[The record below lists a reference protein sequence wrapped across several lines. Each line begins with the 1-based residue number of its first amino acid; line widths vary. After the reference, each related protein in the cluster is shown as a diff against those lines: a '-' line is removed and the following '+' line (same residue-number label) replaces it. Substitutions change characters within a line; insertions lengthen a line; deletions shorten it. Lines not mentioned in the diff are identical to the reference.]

1 MWSMCGRGGS
11 GGPGADIRP
20 LSLAHRLAEPAFPVR
35 SVAALEIAPAQPYER
50 LLAAV
55 DELPPAAVFVFATA
69 RSDAAGGWGEL
80 ITTACLARGAAG
92 ALTDGL
98 VRDVTRVLD
107 SGFPV
112 FSRGAIPYDSKGRID
127 VAGHGA
133 PVAVDGVRIAA
144 DDVIVADADG
154 VCVVP
159 QALAPRVLEL
169 AADKQAGEGDFRAA
183 VRAGTPVTDAFRAY
197 GVL

>member
-1 MWSMCGRGGS
+1 
-11 GGPGADIRP
+11 
-20 LSLAHRLAEPAFPVR
+20 
-35 SVAALEIAPAQPYER
+35 
-50 LLAAV
+50 LLAAL
-55 DELPPAAVFVFATA
+55 DELPPAAVFVFATG
-69 RSDAAGGWGEL
+69 RSDAAGVWGEL

-98 VRDVTRVLD
+98 IRDVTRVAD

-127 VAGHGA
+127 VVGHGA
-133 PVAVDGVRIAA
+133 PVVMDGVRIDAG
-144 DDVIVADADG
+144 DVIVADADG

-159 QALAPRVLEL
+159 GVLAARVLEL
-169 AADKQAGEGDFRAA
+169 AAEKRDGEGDFRAA
-183 VRAGTPVTDAFRAY
+183 VRAGMPVSDAFRAY